1 MKSKKKKEKKTPNQN
16 CLKWA
21 LAKNAILIKML
32 IADPDLLNTKNE
44 NSARTQFQKATQKT
58 VPYKYKRRRS
68 AAPRQPGVFNR

>member
-1 MKSKKKKEKKTPNQN
+1 
-16 CLKWA
+16 
-21 LAKNAILIKML
+21 ML

-68 AAPRQPGVFNR
+68 AAPRHPGVFNR